1 MLSKEEKLKRKKEN
15 DRKRRQRIKSWY
27 LKILDTKYCISCGEK
42 SIECLDWHHL
52 DPSKK
57 TNGVSRMVHDKMPI
71 KTILQEM
78 DKCIIVCANCHRK
91 VHANTIYLRMV

>member
-1 MLSKEEKLKRKKEN
+1 MLSKEEKLKRKQNN
-15 DRKRRQRIKSWY
+15 DKRRRQKLRVWY
-27 LKILDTKYCISCGEK
+27 LEILNTKYCISCGEK
-42 SIECLDWHHL
+42 STECLDWHHL

-57 TNGVSRMVHDKMPI
+57 INGVTRMVHDKMPI

-91 VHANTIYLRMV
+91 IHANTICLGMV